1 VDTVIVTEKLLLA
14 GRTGPGG
21 WNRLQI
27 ECLGIKWPPK
37 KGWKSRIR
45 GRSIPR
51 DKAERFV
58 ALRGATSLSTSA
70 IDEIADTVLDILVV
84 GKCEHGRLPL
94 IKRLCNEC
102 IREAVCR
109 AIIGEDL
116 YYSSQEASK

>member
-1 VDTVIVTEKLLLA
+1 MDTVIVTEKLLLA

-45 GRSIPR
+45 GRAIPR

-70 IDEIADTVLDILVV
+70 IDEIAESVLDQLVV
-84 GKCEHGRLPL
+84 GKCGHSKLPL
-94 IKRLCNEC
+94 YKRLCDRC
-102 IREAVCR
+102 IKEAVCR
-109 AIIGEDL
+109 AIVGEDIRL
-116 YYSSQEASK
+116 FPPGKD